1 MKQYS
6 AHLDEQQIEILK
18 NCIGKQIQSVNSP
31 GAENR
36 YNSTYIG
43 SYYSFSIS
51 IDTDFFLLIKNVWLE
66 TDVYNDYWKL
76 IIERDDKPEG
86 IVYNIKQRSY
96 SRPHFTYHLPRAL
109 RLEKIEIY
117 QKAEL
122 IGEEQIQ
129 FDYAVLFR
137 LEDDITLAFFPMESI
152 ANGIEMNTNKEHINQ
167 ALHDCSLRKIIM

>member
-6 AHLDEQQIEILK
+6 AQLEEQQIEILR
-18 NCIGKQIQSVNSP
+18 NCIGKQIQFVNSP

-51 IDTDFFLLIKNVWLE
+51 IDNDFFLIFKNVWLE

-76 IIERDDKPEG
+76 IVECGDKPDG
-86 IVYNIKQRSY
+86 IIYNIKQRSY
-96 SRPHFTYHLPRAL
+96 SGPHFTYHLPQAL

-117 QKAEL
+117 QKTEL
-122 IGEEQIQ
+122 IGEEQVH
-129 FDYAVLFR
+129 FDYAVLLH
-137 LEDDITLAFFPMESI
+137 LEEDITLAFFPMESI
-152 ANGIEMNTNKEHINQ
+152 ADGIEMNTNKEHINQ
-167 ALHDCSLRKIIM
+167 ALNDCSLRKVIM